1 MSKNTSVFG
10 IYRAE
15 LDAAEALDRLR
26 LGGFQN
32 TDISVL
38 YSQNAGN
45 KDLTH
50 EKNTKAPEGAATGAG
65 SGAVLGGALG
75 WLAGAGLLAIPGLG
89 PFLAAGPLMALLSG
103 VGVGG
108 AVGGVAGALIGA
120 GIPEYEAKR
129 YEGRVHKGGV
139 LISVHCDDSDHQKKA
154 TKILEDSGAQDVSST
169 AEAKADFDAT
179 DHAQPRRTTVQT

>member
-10 IYRAE
+10 IYRTE

-65 SGAVLGGALG
+65 SGAVVGGALG
-75 WLAGAGLLAIPGLG
+75 WLAGVGLLAIPGLG
-89 PFLAAGPLMALLSG
+89 PFVAAGPLMALLSG

-129 YEGRVHKGGV
+129 YEGRIRKGGI
-139 LISVHCDDSDHQKKA
+139 LLSVHCDDREWVKTA
-154 TKILEDSGAQDVSST
+154 REILVQTGAEDVSAT
-169 AEAKADFDAT
+169 TEAKADFAT
-179 DHAQPRRTTVQT
+179 SDRPRNRTIATKA